1 MPASS
6 EPPSR
11 RFPNPESL
19 RSQPPSPADRSALP
33 LGNLLPALLIPL
45 EHFPRID
52 LDSTR
57 AAMRAAVMHSP
68 PGYLLVF
75 ASAEEDFPLG
85 YVHRTPLA
93 IELLTGNRADV
104 QRLVTLTPCLPISI
118 SLGEALRLLGRKQAE
133 LGILCDLKGAA
144 LGCCTR
150 ECLQQLA
157 PVSAAQPSSC

>member
-1 MPASS
+1 MPALS

-11 RFPNPESL
+11 CFPQKESL
-19 RSQPPSPADRSALP
+19 QKPLPSPVDRSALP
-33 LGNLLPALLIPL
+33 LGNLLPALLTPL

-57 AAMRAAVMHSP
+57 AAMRTAVMHSAHS
-68 PGYLLVF
+68 YLLVF
-75 ASAEEDFPLG
+75 RSSEEDFPLG

-118 SLGEALRLLGRKQAE
+118 SLGEALRLLDRKQAE
-133 LGILCDLKGAA
+133 LGILCDLQGAA

-157 PVSAAQPSSC
+157 PVGADQQLSC